1 MIEEN
6 NNYETIKKD
15 LINMNIDI
23 EMIFIPKEKEK
34 EIILKSKMNKP
45 GSMKNRQ
52 SIRKSVHF
60 LKKEKSTDELDEN
73 PLKEYP
79 KRMTLQPR
87 IKTKHFSLNKTK
99 VKDPIKEEDEE
110 NKDSDDDKRKG
121 STDSNK
127 DIFSDDDSSSE
138 DSEKN
143 NIIMKKSKTVKENKE
158 IKEEDKNKI
167 KEIIDKLIEKVNIS
181 DIINSKE
188 NQIDNL
194 EYMQI
199 ILEEITETEEDKDK
213 YLKIVKDNI
222 NFYTELQ
229 KKINKEKKNQRRMQK
244 RMTKNYTSAS
254 FMRLSSKKTITK
266 ELKTYFC
273 VTDWKTEEIG
283 NQLMSI
289 SKSLISKIYPREL
302 YKAIFLKKDKE
313 ITSPNVVECINKFNR
328 LTSFIMEDILS
339 YNKPRDRA
347 KAYEKWVLIADY
359 CRKIKDFNDL
369 IAIFSA
375 FNHYIIT
382 GLKLTLKEVK
392 TKTNTILNKLKSF
405 CTVEGNYK
413 KIREDMDNC
422 DKNGEIFIPYLGM
435 LLRDLNFFE
444 EKSKYINEKGEIN
457 FDKIERISGMFEL
470 YFKFKNRIDDINK
483 IQELEFFN
491 DLEDI
496 TEEQLEEIGN
506 NIEPQFKYEITN
518 KKKRRTN
525 IDKKY
530 FEKNKSKDDNDSCDG
545 ENEENN
551 GEPVDL
557 DTAFCD

>member
-1 MIEEN
+1 
-6 NNYETIKKD
+6 
-15 LINMNIDI
+15 
-23 EMIFIPKEKEK
+23 
-34 EIILKSKMNKP
+34 
-45 GSMKNRQ
+45 
-52 SIRKSVHF
+52 
-60 LKKEKSTDELDEN
+60 
-73 PLKEYP
+73 
-79 KRMTLQPR
+79 
-87 IKTKHFSLNKTK
+87 
-99 VKDPIKEEDEE
+99 
-110 NKDSDDDKRKG
+110 
-121 STDSNK
+121 
-127 DIFSDDDSSSE
+127 
-138 DSEKN
+138 
-143 NIIMKKSKTVKENKE
+143 
-158 IKEEDKNKI
+158 
-167 KEIIDKLIEKVNIS
+167 
-181 DIINSKE
+181 
-188 NQIDNL
+188 
-194 EYMQI
+194 MQI

-213 YLKIVKDNI
+213 YLKTVKDSI
-222 NFYTELQ
+222 NFFKELQ

-283 NQLMSI
+283 NQLMSM

-422 DKNGEIFIPYLGM
+422 DKTGEIFIPYLGM

-530 FEKNKSKDDNDSCDG
+530 FEKNKNKDDNDSCDG